1 MQRPI
6 NLDHNATTPV
16 LPAVAAAMHEAQLR
30 FPGNPASQHAL
41 GRDARRAVEDARRRI
56 GELVGARV
64 AGMDADRVVFTS
76 GGTEANNLALRG
88 LLGGAPRAADRGA
101 DPTALDLLVSAI
113 EHPSIA
119 AAADALAAEGRS
131 VARIGV
137 DATGVVRLEHLEQ
150 LLDRGPRLASVMLAN
165 NETGVVQPVAA
176 AAALCRGRGVLFHTD
191 AVQAVGKI
199 AVDFAAL
206 GVDALGIAPHK
217 FHGPRGIGA
226 LVVRHGVKLA
236 RQLFGGFQQGGERP
250 GTESPALVLGMLEA
264 LESWHAEAQARRER
278 LAALGA
284 TLVES
289 LQSSL
294 DGMTIVGAA
303 AERAPHTLCV
313 AFAGVDRQ
321 ALVLALDMAG
331 VACSTGSACASG
343 SSEPSPVLVAMGLPE
358 GVISSAIR
366 LSWGAA
372 TEPAEMVEAA
382 RRISLCVNR
391 LRRR

>member
-1 MQRPI
+1 MQGPI

-64 AGMDADRVVFTS
+64 GGMDADRVVFTS

-88 LLGGAPRAADRGA
+88 LLGGNPRGA
-101 DPTALDLLVSAI
+101 DSKALDLLVSAI
-113 EHPSIA
+113 EHPSVA

-137 DATGVVRLEHLEQ
+137 DPTGVVRLEHLEQ

-176 AAALCRGRGVLFHTD
+176 AAALCRARGVLLHTD
-191 AVQAVGKI
+191 AVQAVGKV

-236 RQLFGGFQQGGERP
+236 PQLFGGFQQGGERP
-250 GTESPALVLGMLEA
+250 GTESPALVLGMLAA
-264 LESWHAEAQARRER
+264 LESWHAESQVRRER

-289 LQSSL
+289 LQSAL
-294 DGMTIVGAA
+294 GEITIVGAA

-321 ALVLALDMAG
+321 ALALALDMAG

-358 GVISSAIR
+358 EVISSAIR